1 MSSNIYNDV
10 HNRMN
15 PSNPYKQQINNIPE
29 NNFNNYPVE
38 NQNGNLPKI
47 PPEVANMPNPF
58 QNPAFNNSLP
68 DLPIQDQGAA
78 MLNALLNDDT
88 VPDKIKQD
96 FWFVFHRDN
105 ILTFLDQNRKISKM
119 LNFDI
124 LKIDSLNA
132 TPYYNYTFKKEKDW
146 NAARQMFET
155 KLDRA
160 LGNAKGQNERTVIPM
175 TIQENITRME
185 DRTSG
190 SGQMKE
196 GFLKRMLNRH

>member
-1 MSSNIYNDV
+1 MTGNIYKDV
-10 HNRMN
+10 HDHNMRQQPMMN
-15 PSNPYKQQINNIPE
+15 TPPPPPGQFSQRPDQAQ
-29 NNFNNYPVE
+29 
-38 NQNGNLPKI
+38 GNLPPKV
-47 PPEVANMPNPF
+47 PPEIANMPNPF
-58 QNPAFNNSLP
+58 QNPAFNNPLP

-88 VPDKIKQD
+88 VPEKLKQD

-105 ILTFLDQNRKISKM
+105 ILTFLDQPRKYSKM

-132 TPYYNYTFKKEKDW
+132 TPYYNYTFDQEKQW

-160 LGNAKGQNERTVIPM
+160 LGNSKGQNERTVIPM

-185 DRTSG
+185 DKTSG
-190 SGQMKE
+190 GGEVKE
-196 GFLKRMLNRH
+196 GFLRRMLNRR